1 MFSRSTIIN
10 CRIASSHYKRQFVQL
25 LTFDLLHQVMNSRQP
40 IQTNKKDGS
49 DLTQKNSQ
57 TTH

>member
-1 MFSRSTIIN
+1 MFSGSTIIN

-25 LTFDLLHQVMNSRQP
+25 STFDLLHQVMNNRQP
-40 IQTNKKDGS
+40 IQTNKKDES